1 MGIAEK
7 AMDAIK
13 NSPDEDPEGY
23 SEILAAWE
31 VMLANKRQKE

>member
-1 MGIAEK
+1 MGIAKK

-23 SEILAAWE
+23 SEILAAYA
-31 VMLANKRQKE
+31 LC